1 MKDSSQYN
9 GKWYKLNDW
18 YHNENVFFV
27 FFEKNDN
34 WNEIV
39 LML

>member
-18 YHNENVFFV
+18 YHNENVFF
-27 FFEKNDN
+27 FEKNDN

-39 LML
+39 LMLQ

>member
-27 FFEKNDN
+27 FEKNDN